1 MVNFRMT
8 FLRNSLLALTT
19 PLLLMQVTPALAEPL
34 VIKNKFTPSN
44 SPITKPEVV
53 NAQNAWCNALVDIS
67 KTNDTKG
74 KAAATALAKKVIDS
88 AYGYQMGG
96 VLFKPTL
103 AKAPQ
108 TFRTT
113 SDGAL
118 SYFVG
123 GNPAFPSD
131 KGFALMGWKQCTVKN
146 SAIFISA
153 DSATSM
159 GNVSFLNKDGK
170 TTIVDKTWTFVK
182 DPSGN
187 LRIVVHHSSL

>member
-1 MVNFRMT
+1 MSFFR
-8 FLRNSLLALTT
+8 LSLLALSS
-19 PLLLMQVTPALAEPL
+19 PLILLQVAPVFAEPL
-34 VIKNKFTPSN
+34 VINSKFTPSS
-44 SPITKPEVV
+44 SPITKTEVV

-74 KAAATALAKKVIDS
+74 KAAATTLAKKVIDS

-123 GNPAFPSD
+123 GNPSFPND
-131 KGFALMGWKQCTVKN
+131 KGFALMGWKKCTVKN
-146 SAIFISA
+146 SAIFITA

-170 TTIVDKTWTFVK
+170 TTTVDKTWKFVK